1 MGNIL
6 ASALMSLL
14 SSLVTTKFFSQ
25 ILAKGLLIFSTKTAN
40 KYDDIVAEATA
51 EAWGM
56 PLDEIK
62 KYMEKVEEK

>member
-1 MGNIL
+1 MGNLL
-6 ASALMSLL
+6 ATALMGMISSLL
-14 SSLVTTKFFSQ
+14 TKKFFAQVLS
-25 ILAKGLLIFSTKTAN
+25 KGLLIFAKQTAN